1 MTNEILNL
9 TQRRQAIE
17 RGLKQ
22 YFNGAML
29 ERVLGH
35 WEQQY
40 SAKPAFVLNRFL
52 SEICTTEE
60 LRDCRKDMLRQ
71 VLHEL
76 SEMEKSELMSGAQQ
90 NNGAESADKL
100 VSAELIDAF
109 SQFVGYVLQAVPAKD
124 IADFEQEAQQ
134 QIVQSGIALDSQE
147 SIGSAEFALAVPL
160 TQYAAIITAVYEVFC
175 EFYGPMRA
183 DQVYAQTKLKVKAS
197 FPYVDLN
204 QLL

>member
-1 MTNEILNL
+1 MNNEILNL

-17 RGLKQ
+17 RGLQQ

-60 LRDCRKDMLRQ
+60 LRYYRKDMLRQ

-76 SEMEKSELMSGAQQ
+76 SEMEKNERM
-90 NNGAESADKL
+90 NGAEQKKEAESVDAL
-100 VSAELIDAF
+100 VSVELIDAF
-109 SQFVGYVLQAVPAKD
+109 SQFIGYVLQAIPAKD
-124 IADFEQEAQQ
+124 IADFAEKLD
-134 QIVQSGIALDSQE
+134 QSISQ
-147 SIGSAEFALAVPL
+147 
-160 TQYAAIITAVYEVFC
+160 
-175 EFYGPMRA
+175 
-183 DQVYAQTKLKVKAS
+183 
-197 FPYVDLN
+197 
-204 QLL
+204 

>member
-1 MTNEILNL
+1 MSNEILNL

-17 RGLKQ
+17 LGLKQ

-76 SEMEKSELMSGAQQ
+76 SEMEKNELMSGAQQ
-90 NNGAESADKL
+90 HNGAESADEL

-134 QIVQSGIALDSQE
+134 HIVQSGIALDSQDF
-147 SIGSAEFALAVPL
+147 IGSAEFALAVPL
-160 TQYAAIITAVYEVFC
+160 TQYAAIITAVYEIFC

-197 FPYVDLN
+197 FPDVDLN